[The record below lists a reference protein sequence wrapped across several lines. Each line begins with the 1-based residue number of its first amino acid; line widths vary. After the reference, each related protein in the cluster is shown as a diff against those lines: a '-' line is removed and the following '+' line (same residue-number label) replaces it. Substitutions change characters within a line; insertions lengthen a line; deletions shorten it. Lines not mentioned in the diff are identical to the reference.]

1 MRYLEKIK
9 IKPFFIVIMIS
20 LFIPFL
26 NAQQEDI
33 NQKLENLFNQLDSCY
48 TIYEKSNKSLNFN
61 QDETN
66 KMIKSIYELYSLHWI
81 DVNAFID
88 KKVKQKEKLN
98 KESQGQTSLQKP
110 VLSMLRKELNKSK
123 GKHFFEIITAPYY
136 LKTKILNI
144 NHDKVYKS
152 DNGLY
157 PKTTMICEIIEVIK
171 GPYMFKA
178 GEQIEVSY
186 LNNWNLKEYEKGKI
200 YFMPIRPWDCK
211 NGTCNEYTINLFP
224 TTDNIS
230 IEGGPFGIY
239 PIENNEVKNAD
250 YFNISDSNWNNF
262 TKKFKEKYIM
272 EINK

>member
-171 GPYMFKA
+171 GP
-178 GEQIEVSY
+178 
-186 LNNWNLKEYEKGKI
+186 
-200 YFMPIRPWDCK
+200 
-211 NGTCNEYTINLFP
+211 
-224 TTDNIS
+224 
-230 IEGGPFGIY
+230 
-239 PIENNEVKNAD
+239 
-250 YFNISDSNWNNF
+250 
-262 TKKFKEKYIM
+262 
-272 EINK
+272 